1 MACYH
6 PLFAVPYKL
15 SHPKYGQYRILGSAT
30 RFKNLVDDFD
40 SKAVDPVTGEY
51 YEGIRIPCGRC
62 VGCLLDR
69 SREMATRIVCESLD
83 YPEDSNW
90 FVTLTYGDDESRV
103 NRYRVSRNDDDA
115 LILDKRHVQLF
126 FKSLREGYERKF
138 GRRPYAVPIYYDESL
153 DREIELGTRFFMAGE
168 YGDKTFRPHYHIC
181 LLNTPLPDVYDFA
194 TTSTGCTLYRSPWLE
209 SLWKF
214 GFVTIGKLTYK
225 SAAYVARYCM
235 KKAGGYTREQY
246 ESIGLSPEFTNCSR
260 RPGIGFLYCMKYG
273 DHIFENDSI
282 VLPSISKDQKNV
294 QSIPRYFDK
303 IYAEIDP
310 LTVAK
315 VKSKR
320 TEVAKLMNLSK
331 LDFTDL
337 NEEAYLHLQEQR
349 VNDRAKNLIRQFSV
363 LT

>member
-6 PLFAVPYKL
+6 PLFAIPYK
-15 SHPKYGQYRILGSAT
+15 SYHPKYGQYRILGSAT

-40 SKAVDPVTGEY
+40 PKAVDPSTGEY
-51 YEGIRIPCGRC
+51 YEGLRIPCGRC

-69 SREMATRIVCESLD
+69 SRDMATRIVCESMD

-90 FVTLTYGDDESRV
+90 FVTLTYADDDSQV
-103 NRYRVSRNDDDA
+103 NRYRVSRNDQDA

-138 GRRPYAVPIYYDESL
+138 GRRLYDVPTYYDESV
-153 DREIELGTRFFMAGE
+153 DREIELGTRFYMAGE
-168 YGDKTFRPHYHIC
+168 YGENTFRPHYHVC
-181 LLNTPLPDVYDFA
+181 LMNTPLPDIYQFGKTA
-194 TTSTGCTLYRSPWLE
+194 LGMPLYRSPWLE

-214 GFVTIGKLTYK
+214 GHVTIGKLTYQ

-235 KKAGGYTREQY
+235 KKAGGYTKEQY

-260 RPGIGFLYCMKYG
+260 RPGIGFLYCIKNG
-273 DHIFENDSI
+273 VHIFENDSI
-282 VLPSISKDQKNV
+282 VLPSVSKDQKNV
-294 QSIPRYFDK
+294 QTIPRYFDK
-303 IYAEIDP
+303 KFAEIDP

-320 TEVAKLMNLSK
+320 AEVAKLMNLSK

-337 NEEAYLHLQEQR
+337 NEESYLHLQEQR
-349 VNDRAKNLIRQFSV
+349 VNDCAKKLLREFST
-363 LT
+363 LY